1 MKIRRLPFIIFNKTG
16 FKLIAVL
23 SYILL
28 FVFERIRVLRLTELE
43 LLDATDVFSVS
54 DICFGG
60 LDKFYDYFAVPL
72 PDFTLYLQIAA
83 IAMLVLGLAA
93 LILSLFSYRRV
104 QIVNVFV
111 SFLSFLVSL
120 AFGIL
125 LYVYAGEQN
134 SVSERNR
141 IMEYSV
147 YFTAFL
153 PALFSL
159 TGFIF
164 TYAFVKMPKYVFAEG
179 RFFKAMGCAFSPFNF
194 TATFKKTDPTED
206 KFRATTPLKRRKYQS
221 FDEPKSIRN
230 SETKKAKKSAASNTS
245 KAKSEKKAGGESK
258 ADDGDKRRSSAQ
270 NAKPSALELAL
281 AKRAHA
287 EEIANSRVEA
297 SNRALFKKEPRKPK
311 GGGSKIQKT
320 SASAGSSRA
329 KERKQTALELA
340 KARAA
345 HAEKIARSKT
355 EES

>member
-1 MKIRRLPFIIFNKTG
+1 MKIRQLPFTIFNKMG
-16 FKLIAVL
+16 FRLIAVI
-23 SYILL
+23 SYIAL
-28 FVFERIRVLRLTELE
+28 FVFHRIRVLRLTELE

-72 PDFTLYLQIAA
+72 PDFTLYLQVAA
-83 IAMLVLGLAA
+83 AAMLVLGLAA

-104 QIVNVFV
+104 QLINVFV

-120 AFGIL
+120 VFGIL
-125 LYVYAGEQN
+125 LCVYAGEQN
-134 SVSERNR
+134 SVAERDK

-159 TGFIF
+159 IGFIF

-179 RFFKAMGCAFSPFNF
+179 RFFKAIVCAFSPFNF

-221 FDEPKSIRN
+221 FSEPKSIKN
-230 SETKKAKKSAASNTS
+230 SGTRKTRKPAAPKTKGGLKSKN
-245 KAKSEKKAGGESK
+245 GE
-258 ADDGDKRRSSAQ
+258 DDKHLTAQ

-311 GGGSKIQKT
+311 GGGGSKNQKT
-320 SASAGSSRA
+320 SASAVSIRA
-329 KERKQTALELA
+329 KEKKQTALELA

-345 HAEKIARSKT
+345 HAEKIAKSKT